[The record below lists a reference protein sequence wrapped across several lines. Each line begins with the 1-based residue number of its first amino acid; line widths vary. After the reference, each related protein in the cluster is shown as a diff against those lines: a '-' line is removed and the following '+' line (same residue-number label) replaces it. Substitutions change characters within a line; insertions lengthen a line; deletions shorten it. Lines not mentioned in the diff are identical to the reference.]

1 MNTYHPPERG
11 IIAPNSA
18 TEMAPSNAYTPP
30 RIQTPMNKVG
40 VGSCLATSPGVRRIP
55 MPIVPPIVTA
65 NPKPTPRTRSSP
77 PLLFDGFWSKD
88 GWSLRMFGELTRVS
102 LAELSELGFQLSQ
115 PFVSLAYAVPS
126 IDQTGENK
134 VQPSR
139 ELHLEVALSF
149 H

>member
-77 PLLFDGFWSKD
+77 PLLFDGFWLKD
-88 GWSLRMFGELTRVS
+88 GWSLRVFGELTRVS
-102 LAELSELGFQLSQ
+102 LAELSELGFQLFQ
-115 PFVSLAYAVPS
+115 PRVVVTHQIAR
-126 IDQTGENK
+126 ITEK
-134 VQPSR
+134 
-139 ELHLEVALSF
+139 
-149 H
+149 